1 MVIRILSVIL
11 LICWILIQYILWLSG
26 TVDKDIV
33 VRYLSI
39 AITLILGVITAH
51 ILLCG

>member
-1 MVIRILSVIL
+1 MIIRILAAIL

-26 TVDKDIV
+26 TLDEDII

-39 AITLILGVITAH
+39 MTTLILGIITTH